1 MIIRA
6 TAAMPAMAVSLA
18 CALAMST
25 WPALAEELETIVVT
39 AQKREQSAQDV
50 GISIS
55 AFSAD
60 DIRELGL
67 LSSVDL
73 AAMTPGVSLA
83 GSYGGQFLTFSV
95 RGVTQ
100 NDFLDHTEAP
110 TSVYIDEAY
119 MAMMT
124 TQQFVMF
131 DVDRVEILKG
141 PQGTLFGRNST
152 GGTVN
157 FTTRKPTDELDGY
170 VDLNYAR
177 FDQARV
183 EAAVGGPLSERVG
196 GRVAVV
202 YNSSS
207 PILDNHYPGGGDLW
221 ADESFAGRAHL
232 LFEINDSTNLL
243 VTGYGGRSE
252 SPSSPWQWN
261 GAIQVVNE
269 DGQAI
274 NTIKAGP
281 DETRECIG
289 PGGANVDC
297 GNDVLGSPDGFT
309 LTRPVPGGDFFGYS
323 ERHAGLDVNQDVPDD
338 DVNTLE
344 LYGGTAN
351 LTWEHGDL
359 TLVSV
364 TDYKVAKKDFQLDGT
379 VSPARG
385 INTIAQAETTS
396 YSEEL
401 RLLGAADR
409 WRWVTGVY
417 YLNIDADVP
426 TTGIWLPVDGN
437 TPTIVV
443 ANFQGFQFLDTYELR
458 TKSASLFGQVEFDLG
473 DHFTAIGGVR
483 VTDEKKDFDYRSDIY
498 LQTSPQNPRT
508 FSKGMFIA
516 PTRAYQDDSSQ
527 TLVSARAE
535 LDWKPHD
542 GLLVYGS
549 FNRGVKAGGFNA
561 PFAGGASIGDDDIP
575 YDAETL
581 NAYELGFKST
591 LAGGSTQLNGAA
603 YFYDY
608 RDYQSYQF
616 IGLTS
621 QVTNNDAEYH
631 GAELEIV
638 SQPVDGL
645 YLKLSG
651 SYLDTEVFDVVS
663 FGITAD
669 KEASFA
675 PEFQAA
681 GVARYQWPLLGGV
694 ASVQASVNYS
704 DSFYF
709 SLTNF
714 DAMEADSH
722 VAFDGRVSYL
732 LPDQR
737 TEVALFVE
745 NIGDER
751 YDTLGFDLSSSCGC
765 SLATYAKPR
774 VYGLSVHYGF

>member
-1 MIIRA
+1 MITR
-6 TAAMPAMAVSLA
+6 TDVGRPALAVWLA
-18 CALAMST
+18 CALTLVTATTS
-25 WPALAEELETIVVT
+25 AEELETIVVT

-60 DIRELGL
+60 DIHELGL

-73 AAMTPGVSLA
+73 AAMSPGVSLA
-83 GSYGGQFLTFSV
+83 GSYGGQFLTFAV

-110 TSVYIDEAY
+110 TSVYVDEAY

-131 DVDRVEILKG
+131 DVERAEILKG

-157 FTTRKPTDELDGY
+157 FTTRRPTDELSGY
-170 VDLNYAR
+170 IDLGYAR
-177 FDQARV
+177 FDQARI
-183 EAAVGGPLSERVG
+183 EAALGGPISERID
-196 GRVAVV
+196 GRVAML
-202 YNSSS
+202 YSRSS
-207 PILDNHYPGGGDLW
+207 PILDNSYPGGGDLW
-221 ADESFAGRAHL
+221 ANESVAGRAHV
-232 LFEINDSTNLL
+232 LFKISDATNLL

-252 SPSSPWQWN
+252 APSSPWQWN
-261 GAIQVVNE
+261 GTIQVVNE
-269 DGQAI
+269 NGQVI
-274 NTIKAGP
+274 NSVKAGP
-281 DETRECIG
+281 NEIRECIG
-289 PGGANVDC
+289 PGGANADC
-297 GNDVLGSPDGFT
+297 GNDVLGSPDGFA
-309 LTRPVPGGDFFGYS
+309 LTRPVPGGDFFGYR
-323 ERHAGLDVNQDVPDD
+323 EDRGGLDINQDVPDE
-338 DVNTLE
+338 DVNTLD

-351 LTWEHGDL
+351 LSWERDAM

-385 INTIAQAETTS
+385 INTVAKAETTS

-401 RLLGAADR
+401 RLMGDQDR
-409 WRWVTGVY
+409 WRWVAGLY

-426 TTGIWLPVDGN
+426 TTGIWLPVDGD
-437 TPTIVV
+437 TPTILL
-443 ANFQGFQFLDTYELR
+443 AGLQGFQFLDTYELETR
-458 TKSASLFGQVEFDLG
+458 STSLFGQLEFDLS
-473 DHFTAIGGVR
+473 DQFTAIGGVR
-483 VTDEKKDFDYRSDIY
+483 VTDEKKDFDYRSDIF
-498 LQTSPQNPRT
+498 LQTSQQNPRT
-508 FSKGMFIA
+508 FQKGFFLA
-516 PTRAYQDDSSQ
+516 PTRAYRGDSST
-527 TLVSARAE
+527 TLVSVRAE
-535 LDWKPHD
+535 LDWKPRD

-561 PFAGGASIGDDDIP
+561 PFAGGASISDDAIP
-575 YDAETL
+575 YDPETL

-591 LAGGSTQLNGAA
+591 LAGGSTQVNGSAF
-603 YFYDY
+603 FYDY
-608 RDYQSYQF
+608 RNYQSYQF

-631 GAELEIV
+631 GAELEVV
-638 SQPVDGL
+638 SQPIDGL

-651 SYLDTEVFDVVS
+651 SYLDTQVFDVLS

-669 KEASFA
+669 KESSFA

-681 GVARYQWPLLGGV
+681 GIARYEWPLLGGV
-694 ASVQASVNYS
+694 AAVQGTVSYS
-704 DSFYF
+704 DSYYF

-714 DAMEADSH
+714 DAMKAGSH
-722 VAFDGRVSYL
+722 TAYDGRVSYL
-732 LPDQR
+732 FPDQR
-737 TEVALFVE
+737 TELTVFVD
-745 NIGDER
+745 NIGDKR

-774 VYGLSVHYGF
+774 TYGLSVRYGF